1 MADIYSSISTAISI
15 GKRLAEINKKIEH
28 AEFARLLAD
37 LNLELAE
44 TKNRLSGLVMENSDL
59 KEQVHAIS
67 QVREAEQMF
76 VNFKGVSFRRKPSGG
91 FEDAAYCPSCR
102 IGMAPLEP
110 DEPLLCGKCN
120 AFSGFNSGKLK
131 DVMEELLLEY
141 GES

>member
-1 MADIYSSISTAISI
+1 MPEKEPDIHFT
-15 GKRLAEINKKIEH
+15 LW
-28 AEFARLLAD
+28 
-37 LNLELAE
+37 
-44 TKNRLSGLVMENSDL
+44 NS
-59 KEQVHAIS
+59 
-67 QVREAEQMF
+67 F
-76 VNFKGVSFRRKPSGG
+76 NNNFKGVSFRREPSGG